1 MKRTAALL
9 LGLSLAAC
17 AGEGAWTK
25 DGTSRE
31 QAARDY
37 AECRSLAQS
46 AMQRDTDIDQDI
58 MATRGGDWQRTGVM
72 TAHRATY
79 AARNESQSA
88 DIVTRCMV
96 GKGYAPAG

>member
-1 MKRTAALL
+1 MNRALALL
-9 LGLSLAAC
+9 LGLSVAAC
-17 AGEGAWTK
+17 AAEGAWTK

-46 AMQRDTDIDQDI
+46 AMRRDTDIDQDI
-58 MATRGGDWQRTGVM
+58 MATRGGDWQRTGVI
-72 TAHRATY
+72 TARRATY
-79 AARNESQSA
+79 AAHNEAQSA
-88 DIVTRCMV
+88 DIVARCMV